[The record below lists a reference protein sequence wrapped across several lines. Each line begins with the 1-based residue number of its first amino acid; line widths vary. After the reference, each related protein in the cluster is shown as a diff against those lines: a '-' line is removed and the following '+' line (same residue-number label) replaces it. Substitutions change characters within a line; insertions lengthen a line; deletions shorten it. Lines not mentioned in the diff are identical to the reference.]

1 MSFANSEPD
10 LKTKKQLYELY
21 INVFNSSISSLHKE
35 KILGTIFSYEPWSWR
50 VVGISKKA
58 LKEFKDN
65 NYNYKSRTFNRDH
78 YFQGQTVTL
87 KKMLEKIMPFDE
99 WWLWFWDNDKT
110 LLITIP
116 EHNKKS
122 YDINK
127 DIITIDWKLGYFK
140 CHTRMGFICRK
151 KDEGKFLEDL
161 TFKFNIK

>member
-1 MSFANSEPD
+1 MTLHNSEPD

-21 INVFNSSISSLHKE
+21 INVFNSSISNLHKE

-87 KKMLEKIMPFDE
+87 KKMLEKIMPFNE
-99 WWLWFWDNDKT
+99 WWSWFWENDKT
-110 LLITIP
+110 LL
-116 EHNKKS
+116 
-122 YDINK
+122 
-127 DIITIDWKLGYFK
+127 
-140 CHTRMGFICRK
+140 
-151 KDEGKFLEDL
+151 
-161 TFKFNIK
+161 

>member
-21 INVFNSSISSLHKE
+21 INVFNSSISNLHKE

-58 LKEFKDN
+58 LKKFKDN

-87 KKMLEKIMPFDE
+87 KKMLEKLMPFDE
-99 WWLWFWDNDKT
+99 
-110 LLITIP
+110 
-116 EHNKKS
+116 
-122 YDINK
+122 
-127 DIITIDWKLGYFK
+127 
-140 CHTRMGFICRK
+140 
-151 KDEGKFLEDL
+151 
-161 TFKFNIK
+161 